1 MQYLPLGALHCGRK
15 LPMRTRGYT
24 GPARAELL
32 RHIEPAVSSKLYY
45 SIRLA
50 SHVERA
56 SSELGEML
64 EEYCYECS
72 DVLSRFQSGVLSEG
86 HDYSSFSAF

>member
-1 MQYLPLGALHCGRK
+1 MHTQ
-15 LPMRTRGYT
+15 GYT
-24 GPARAELL
+24 GPGRAELL
-32 RHIEPAVSSKLYY
+32 RHIEPAVSSKFDY
-45 SIRLA
+45 SILLA

-72 DVLSRFQSGVLSEG
+72 DVLSRFQSGVLSGG
-86 HDYSSFSAF
+86 HDYSSFRAF